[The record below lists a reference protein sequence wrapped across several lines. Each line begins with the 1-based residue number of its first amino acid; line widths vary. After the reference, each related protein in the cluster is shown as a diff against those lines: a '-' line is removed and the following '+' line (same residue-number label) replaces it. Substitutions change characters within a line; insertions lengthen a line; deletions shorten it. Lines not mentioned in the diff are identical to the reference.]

1 MVKCPRCG
9 YDNISSSTYCVN
21 CSYVLSGSPTG
32 QKKGGWKMGTAKKI
46 LLIVG
51 IIVVALLLFSFIYN
65 MSQPS
70 NEESLNV
77 VVADNNI
84 QEGSIHPYSV
94 KVIYNGT
101 WYSKSGDL
109 NYPVEKSG
117 NGPMSFSLD
126 SASWDK
132 VSVYVEKTDGLSDP
146 LTVQLLRNGDVVGE
160 NSTTG
165 STNQITISYMS

>member
-9 YDNISSSTYCVN
+9 YDNLSSSTYCVN
-21 CSYVLSGSPTG
+21 CSYILSGSPTG
-32 QKKGGWKMGTAKKI
+32 QKKSGWKMGTAKKI

-51 IIVVALLLFSFIYN
+51 IIVIALLLFSLIYN
-65 MSQPS
+65 ISQPS

-84 QEGSIHPYSV
+84 QEGSAHPYSV
-94 KVIYNGT
+94 KVNYNGS
-101 WYSKSGDL
+101 WYSKSGDP

-117 NGPMSFSLD
+117 NGPMTFSLD

-132 VSVYVEKTDGLSDP
+132 VSVYVEKTDGSSDP
-146 LTVQLLRNGDVVGE
+146 LTVQLLRNGEVVGE
-160 NSTTG
+160 NST
-165 STNQITISYMS
+165 SDSINQVTISYRS

>member
-9 YDNISSSTYCVN
+9 YDNLSSSTYCVN
-21 CSYVLSGSPTG
+21 CSYTLSGSPTA
-32 QKKGGWKMGTAKKI
+32 QKKGGWKMGTARKI

-65 MSQPS
+65 ASQPT

-77 VVADNNI
+77 VVADGNV
-84 QEGSIHPYSV
+84 QEGSTHPYSV
-94 KVIYNGT
+94 KVNYVGS
-101 WYSKSGDL
+101 WYSKSGDS

-117 NGPMSFSLD
+117 YGPMSFSLD
-126 SASWDK
+126 SASWDQ
-132 VSVYVEKTDGLSDP
+132 VSVYVEKTDGSSEP

-160 NSTTG
+160 NSTSD
-165 STNQITISYMS
+165 STNQVTISYRS